1 MIKPNV
7 RASFGRREAELL
19 LAMVGPGGEERLRE
33 QGLDALLDDVTVLR
47 ELLRR
52 DGISRAPAPLLFY
65 LLVRHAFLQRE
76 IADRQMADY
85 TAAVLLEFGMAGK
98 AYAVDGGDGEPF
110 FYLADI
116 LQAIE
121 QARGEREALLRAHL
135 GNFAL
140 WVAGLFPDHITHRV
154 QRRGAPPLSY
164 YDDLGAVG
172 FRTAAGTEVALRHGL
187 GDLYVRVADR
197 FPDVRGALNSLSD
210 GVFFPRAKD
219 PVERVLR
226 QVSDDFQRRYGG

>member
-1 MIKPNV
+1 MLG
-7 RASFGRREAELL
+7 S
-19 LAMVGPGGEERLRE
+19 
-33 QGLDALLDDVTVLR
+33 DALL
-47 ELLRR
+47 
-52 DGISRAPAPLLFY
+52 
-65 LLVRHAFLQRE
+65 
-76 IADRQMADY
+76 
-85 TAAVLLEFGMAGK
+85 EF
-98 AYAVDGGDGEPF
+98 
-110 FYLADI
+110 
-116 LQAIE
+116 
-121 QARGEREALLRAHL
+121 
-135 GNFAL
+135 
-140 WVAGLFPDHITHRV
+140 THRV